1 MFLTIVILFILF
13 IIWMIK
19 VDLPRMEKQQQET
32 KEIYRKQGLEYI
44 GLFSFECIGG
54 FSDIGA
60 CKNCYI
66 DLFEEK
72 MTINLY
78 KESSSGSI
86 LASKVVVIKM
96 SDILSAELQTET
108 QISEQISLG
117 KLITFGLLSFA
128 MKKNPN
134 EIIREYL
141 VINMKYE
148 DKEISLILK
157 PTKDD
162 QYNLEQQFRFLR
174 EVNRCIKLDKNKLVT
189 N

>member
-1 MFLTIVILFILF
+1 
-13 IIWMIK
+13 
-19 VDLPRMEKQQQET
+19 
-32 KEIYRKQGLEYI
+32 
-44 GLFSFECIGG
+44 
-54 FSDIGA
+54 
-60 CKNCYI
+60 
-66 DLFEEK
+66 

>member
-1 MFLTIVILFILF
+1 MLLIILIFFILF
-13 IIWMIK
+13 ITWVVTVEAPKIEEQRK
-19 VDLPRMEKQQQET
+19 ET
-32 KEIYRKQGLEYI
+32 REIYRKQGLEYI
-44 GLFSFECIGG
+44 DLFSFECIGG

-60 CKNCYI
+60 CKKCYI
-66 DLFEEK
+66 DLFEEQMHIK
-72 MTINLY
+72 LY

-86 LASKVVVIKM
+86 LGSKEVVIKM

-128 MKKNPN
+128 MKKKQT
-134 EIIREYL
+134 EITREYL

-174 EVNRCIKLDKNKLVT
+174 ETNRCIKLDKNKLVT
-189 N
+189 H